1 MPKIGVSKPYVAQ
14 YTWDGSKV
22 TYSNGQLIAKAAEFS
37 TTINSANDNN
47 FYADNAVS
55 ESDTELSNGSGT
67 MTVDDLLANPA
78 KFIYGL
84 EQTQY
89 TQSGGG
95 SAQVSVNH
103 YNNTMESPYCGL
115 GVILKIKNN
124 NATKWRGVILN
135 KVQFTVPSESVQTQG
150 QTINWQTTPIPF
162 TILRDDTTKQEW
174 MQDAIFDS
182 EEAALTWIQSVLIPE
197 AEE

>member
-1 MPKIGVSKPYVAQ
+1 MRA
-14 YTWDGSKV
+14 W
-22 TYSNGQLIAKAAEFS
+22 
-37 TTINSANDNN
+37 
-47 FYADNAVS
+47 
-55 ESDTELSNGSGT
+55 SDPEN
-67 MTVDDLLANPA
+67 
-78 KFIYGL
+78 
-84 EQTQY
+84 
-89 TQSGGG
+89 
-95 SAQVSVNH
+95 
-103 YNNTMESPYCGL
+103 
-115 GVILKIKNN
+115 KNN